1 MARERQQVLVAGL
14 LRAWKSFQRLLAR
27 PVLENGLDRQAE
39 RVVDSAVVLR
49 DRDHGAARLFEQL
62 RADAA
67 YVAEALHDDAGLV
80 RRAAQAVE
88 RRHPPD
94 RHPPPL
100 RLPPTRPPPPP
111 TPLPLPPP

>member
-67 YVAEALHDDAGLV
+67 YVAEALHDDAGLW
-80 RRAAQAVE
+80 RRAAQAAR
-88 RRHPPD
+88 RRHGAD
-94 RHPPPL
+94 RHPAPPRL
-100 RLPPTRPPPPP
+100 HPPAPTPDLQRLP
-111 TPLPLPPP
+111 L

>member
-27 PVLENGLDRQAE
+27 PVLEHALDRQAE

-49 DRDHGAARLFEQL
+49 DRAHGAARLFEQL

-67 YVAEALHDDAGLV
+67 YVAEALHDDAELV
-80 RRAAQAVE
+80 RRAAQVVE
-88 RRHPPD
+88 LRHGAEHHASP
-94 RHPPPL
+94 RPL
-100 RLPPTRPPPPP
+100 HAAWP
-111 TPLPLPPP
+111 